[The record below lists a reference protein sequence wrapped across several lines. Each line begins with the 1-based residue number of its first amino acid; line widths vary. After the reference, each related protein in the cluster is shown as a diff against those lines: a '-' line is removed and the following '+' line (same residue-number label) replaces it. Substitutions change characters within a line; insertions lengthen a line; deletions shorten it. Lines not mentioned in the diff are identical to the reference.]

1 MYYYQFSSISRPIQ
15 SQRFWLF
22 KSTKEARECA
32 IFYITLSSILVY
44 WSDILCCTLVVK
56 YPLTTATEIILSKII
71 RKLFGMHGQFYTA
84 WFRIHKHQPDHCL
97 DIFANKKF
105 IWINAFSFFYILLQ
119 LWDFITVSFW
129 WFDYWIEIW
138 FMIFFLN
145 M

>member
-1 MYYYQFSSISRPIQ
+1 MLGVNKTFENDALYYYQFRSIFQSIQ

-22 KSTKEARECA
+22 EITKEARECA

-105 IWINAFSFFYILLQ
+105 IWINAFLVFLHFVAVMRFHNCI
-119 LWDFITVSFW
+119 
-129 WFDYWIEIW
+129 FDGLIIK
-138 FMIFFLN
+138 
-145 M
+145 

>member
-1 MYYYQFSSISRPIQ
+1 MLRGNNYIITNLAAYSNLSNLKDTDCLNQQ
-15 SQRFWLF
+15 KMF

-71 RKLFGMHGQFYTA
+71 RKLFGMHGQFYIA

-105 IWINAFSFFYILLQ
+105 I
-119 LWDFITVSFW
+119 
-129 WFDYWIEIW
+129 
-138 FMIFFLN
+138 
-145 M
+145 